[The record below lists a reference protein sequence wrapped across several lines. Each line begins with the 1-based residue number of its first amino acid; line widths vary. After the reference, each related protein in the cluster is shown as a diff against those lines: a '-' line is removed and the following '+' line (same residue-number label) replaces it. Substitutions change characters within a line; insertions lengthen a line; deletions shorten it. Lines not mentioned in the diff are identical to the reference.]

1 METSYP
7 VIIIGAGM
15 AGLTCAHYLNQSGI
29 SCLVLEAADAV
40 GGRIRTDL
48 EDGFRL
54 DRGFQILLTAYP
66 ETRRLLDYEALQLGK
81 FRSGAAIRHSNDFIE
96 VADPRREPQFIWES
110 IKAPI
115 GSLADK
121 LRIVKLVKD
130 VVGASTT
137 TQDFF
142 REEGPSTLDY
152 LKEQGLSDQMIDTFF
167 RPFFGGI
174 FLEDELVTS
183 SNFFR
188 FVFRQFYDGEAAL
201 PAAGMQAI
209 PEQVAAQLPAGSVRL
224 NTRVS
229 GIDGQMVYL
238 ANGEAIRAGRVVLA
252 TDARAADHLLGVPSD
267 RRFNTT
273 TCTYFAADRS
283 PYPQRLLLLN
293 PDVDSAVHH
302 VAVLSDVVPT
312 YAPEGKALISVST
325 QVPGR
330 PEQEVSEQAIRQ
342 VLRGWFGDEV
352 LRWRYL
358 KTYHVKDALVRYGAA
373 SQPVELRLR
382 EGLYRC
388 GDYTAYPSLNAA
400 MLTGRQVAEMIATG

>member
-7 VIIIGAGM
+7 VVIIGAGM
-15 AGLTCAHYLNQSGI
+15 AGLTCAHYLNQAGI
-29 SCLVLEAADAV
+29 ACLVLEAADAV

-48 EDGFRL
+48 VDGFRL
-54 DRGFQILLTAYP
+54 DRGFQILITAYP
-66 ETRRLLDYEALQLGK
+66 ETRRLLDYPALQLGK
-81 FRSGAAIRHSNDFIE
+81 FRSGAAIRYDNDFME
-96 VADPRREPQFIWES
+96 VADPRRDPEFIWES

-121 LRIVKLVKD
+121 LRLVKLVKD
-130 VVGASTT
+130 IVGTDTT

-174 FLEDELVTS
+174 FLEDGLVTS

-201 PAAGMQAI
+201 PATGMQAI
-209 PEQVAAQLPAGSVRL
+209 PEQVAARLPTGSVRL
-224 NTRVS
+224 NTRVR

-238 ANGEAIRAGRVVLA
+238 DNGDAIRAEQVVLA
-252 TDARAADHLLGVPSD
+252 TDARSADHLLGQPTD
-267 RRFNTT
+267 RQFNTT

-283 PYPQRLLLLN
+283 PHSQRLLLLN
-293 PDVDSAVHH
+293 PAVDSAVHH
-302 VAVLSDVVPT
+302 VAVLSDVVPS
-312 YAPEGKALISVST
+312 YAPAGKALISVST

-330 PEQEVSEQAIRQ
+330 PDQEVSEAAIRQ

-352 LRWRYL
+352 LQWQYL
-358 KTYHVKDALVRYGAA
+358 KTYYVKDALVRYGAG
-373 SQPVELRLR
+373 SQPVELRVR

-400 MLTGRQVAEMIATG
+400 MLTGRQVAEMIVTG